1 MADAHESLAAADLT
15 LLQTVHLSARVG
27 DDVFTLVASASAECC
42 IGNPG
47 FQEAIEMV
55 LVSRGLVLRS
65 MMKPLQ
71 YLTAR
76 ALWSTK
82 PEDAAAWSLAR
93 PPSPLRNALS
103 LEVAGSGLFL
113 AFDAGGRKF
122 RMTKGLH
129 PESVLS
135 LTAVSNEQRDAWS
148 MARVIHRDSISG
160 PTAKEARNMLVEAFI
175 HTELIYSD
183 LLEELYSVCGT
194 VAADG
199 GVLRTQAQRSGCWLA
214 GATKPA
220 RADCLLPLYSP

>member
-1 MADAHESLAAADLT
+1 MHDTCIAMAEAHESPVAADFT
-15 LLQTVHLSARVG
+15 LLQTVNLSARVG
-27 DDVFTLVASASAECC
+27 DDEFTLVASADAECC

-55 LVSRGLVLRS
+55 LVSRGIVLQS

-93 PPSPLRNALS
+93 PPSPLNNAIS

-148 MARVIHRDSISG
+148 MARVIHRDSIGG

-175 HTELIYSD
+175 HTELIYSE
-183 LLEELYSVCGT
+183 LLEELYSVGTARRYNGWAVRRGTRVERCG
-194 VAADG
+194 
-199 GVLRTQAQRSGCWLA
+199 
-214 GATKPA
+214 
-220 RADCLLPLYSP
+220 